1 MENNADIISTKFPD
15 SVQGILAPPWLPVLG
30 GGEPFKNRQPENL
43 GGKNSPLD
51 LSSGGGEIVY
61 FWSVFGNNPTFRY
74 IFEPKMNQKSK
85 FFARAVALASIIP
98 SLFLKLEFI
107 KFEFI
112 TELRTISTQI
122 YHISSMIFSILT
134 LDRSS
139 GKFSPKIMRRSSWR
153 ILRLLR
159 SGVFTRFR
167 KEKARSI
174 TEEFAACTSMT
185 RISSDT
191 RPYMEP

>member
-1 MENNADIISTKFPD
+1 M
-15 SVQGILAPPWLPVLG
+15 
-30 GGEPFKNRQPENL
+30 
-43 GGKNSPLD
+43 
-51 LSSGGGEIVY
+51 Y

-85 FFARAVALASIIP
+85 FFARVIALASIIP
-98 SLFLKLEFI
+98 FLFLNLEFI
-107 KFEFI
+107 KFEFT
-112 TELRTISTQI
+112 TELRTMSTQI

-139 GKFSPKIMRRSSWR
+139 GKFSPKVMSRSSWR

-167 KEKARSI
+167 KEKALYHGRIRSVYERDSNHEYHALVEAR
-174 TEEFAACTSMT
+174 TCTN
-185 RISSDT
+185 R
-191 RPYMEP
+191 